1 MAIPIFRPYM
11 DQEEIDA
18 VTEVLNSRWWGLGPK
33 TEEFEYKF
41 SKYIGSRFAI
51 GTNSCTA
58 ALHLALESLDIKSGE
73 VIVPAITFIS
83 TALAPLYTGAKPV
96 FADVK

>member
-33 TEEFEYKF
+33 TEEF
-41 SKYIGSRFAI
+41 
-51 GTNSCTA
+51 
-58 ALHLALESLDIKSGE
+58 
-73 VIVPAITFIS
+73 
-83 TALAPLYTGAKPV
+83 
-96 FADVK
+96 